1 MSRYLP
7 FVKPT
12 PPGRAVETGPTP
24 AARRFALDDAAQH
37 ALGGQQWPGGAG
49 PDPGA
54 DGLPRSGAEGGMS
67 GGRAAAA
74 PVRRRGHAR
83 SRSPY

>member
-7 FVKPT
+7 FVKSAAR
-12 PPGRAVETGPTP
+12 GRAVETGPTP
-24 AARRFALDDAAQH
+24 AAYRFPLDEAARH
-37 ALGGQQWPGGAG
+37 APAGPERPDGAG

-54 DGLPRSGAEGGMS
+54 GGLPVSGAEGGVS
-67 GGRAAAA
+67 GGPAGVVPA
-74 PVRRRGHAR
+74 RRRGHAR